1 MKKRPLQ
8 NPIPLKD
15 LTRSGI
21 QGTYINIIKATHRKL
36 IANIKF
42 NEEKLKA
49 ITLKSRTRLVNPY
62 FPYLFNIV
70 LKVLVRAM
78 RQWRQIKK
86 I

>member
-1 MKKRPLQ
+1 ME
-8 NPIPLKD
+8 NPIPLKV

-21 QGTYINIIKATHRKL
+21 QGTYMNIIKAIHRKL

-42 NEEKLKA
+42 NGEKLKA
-49 ITLKSRTRLVNPY
+49 IPLKSVTRLVYPH

-78 RQWRQIKK
+78 RQLREIKG